1 MLSKVLITL
10 SNANLAPLGKF
21 NQIFS
26 HSHPIVSAGIVVSF
40 IQSRFKVIS
49 FDGAINANI
58 PREKK
63 SLNEGMACRKFI
75 NTVCVLG
82 ADSLC

>member
-1 MLSKVLITL
+1 MISKVLITL

-26 HSHPIVSAGIVVSF
+26 QSHPVVSAGIVVSF
-40 IQSRFKVIS
+40 IQSRKVIS

-58 PREKK
+58 PREKIYYNLYRK
-63 SLNEGMACRKFI
+63 LWRAASLLILFAC
-75 NTVCVLG
+75 
-82 ADSLC
+82 